1 MTFCYLRNREI
12 SEQEQVNTDTILKIF
27 KANTREM
34 EGYVYF
40 GSNPGISEEDYDD
53 VADNIITSIINPM
66 RERIKELE
74 KAKSDLMWEL
84 YPCRM
89 GS

>member
-12 SEQEQVNTDTILKIF
+12 SEQEQVIHDTILEIF

-34 EGYVYF
+34 EGYSYF
-40 GSNPGISEEDYDD
+40 GSNPGISEDDYDE

-66 RERIKELE
+66 QKRIKELE
-74 KAKSDLMWEL
+74 KAKSDMTWEL
-84 YPCRM
+84 YPDRM